1 MSIQSSQALQQFK
14 NLVGIK
20 FQLYNSLFTSLPF
33 HRIEKTGI
41 LLSLLLTICEE
52 GYKKKLSPEE
62 IIEEFFTKHTSY
74 RNEQEKVDL
83 LFRFVHYVER
93 QVVLFDALEDAAF
106 RFVNDMNGIGTL
118 KHLENEVIQ
127 ESKYKELEKRL
138 KEFAVRLVLTAH
150 PTQFYP
156 GSVLGIINDLSRAL
170 AENNT
175 AQINMY
181 LQQLGKTPFLRKQ
194 KPTPYDEAVS
204 LIWYLE
210 NVFYPASG
218 KILSEIKNYF
228 PHAVS
233 SKNPVI
239 QMGFWPGGDRDG
251 NPFVTAETTLKV
263 AETLR
268 NSIVRCYYR
277 EVRQLK
283 RRLTFKGVEN
293 VIAGLEKKLYD
304 NLFLTPDKTDLNKED

>member
-41 LLSLLLTICEE
+41 LLSLLLTNCEE
-52 GYKKKLSPEE
+52 GYKKKLSPEA
-62 IIEEFFTKHTSY
+62 IIEDFFNLHTSY
-74 RNEQEKVDL
+74 RNVQEKVDL
-83 LFRFVHYVER
+83 LFRFVQYVER

-106 RFVNDMNGIGTL
+106 RLVNDMNGIGSL

-181 LQQLGKTPFLRKQ
+181 LQQLGKTPFLRKE
-194 KPTPYDEAVS
+194 KPSPYDEAVS

-210 NVFYPASG
+210 NIFYSAAGRIISYM
-218 KILSEIKNYF
+218 KSNFSE
-228 PHAVS
+228 AMTGS
-233 SKNPVI
+233 NPVI
-239 QMGFWPGGDRDG
+239 TMGFWPGGDRDG
-251 NPFVTAETTLKV
+251 NP
-263 AETLR
+263 
-268 NSIVRCYYR
+268 
-277 EVRQLK
+277 
-283 RRLTFKGVEN
+283 N
-293 VIAGLEKKLYD
+293 VNA
-304 NLFLTPDKTDLNKED
+304 